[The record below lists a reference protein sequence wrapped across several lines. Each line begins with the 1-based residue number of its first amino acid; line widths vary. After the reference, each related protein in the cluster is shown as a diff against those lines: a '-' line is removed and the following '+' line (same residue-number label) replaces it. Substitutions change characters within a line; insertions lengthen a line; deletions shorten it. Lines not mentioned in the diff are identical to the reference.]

1 MLKVAI
7 VGNIASGKSTV
18 ENFLAEKKF
27 CVFDTDKIS
36 HEILKKNSEKIIE
49 TFKNFDILENG
60 KISRKKLGNLVFF
73 DENLRKKL
81 ENIIYP
87 KLRENLLQIFS
98 ENEDKKFVFISIPL
112 LFEVGWFD
120 LFDKILF
127 VKTDDK
133 IRLER
138 LMNRNDLSQKEAQAR
153 IDAQMPQEEKEKK
166 SDFIICNNADIQFL
180 QNQLEAFI
188 IQLEETE

>member
-18 ENFLAEKKF
+18 ENFLAEKSF
-27 CVFDTDKIS
+27 CVFATDKIS

>member
-1 MLKVAI
+1 MPHI
-7 VGNIASGKSTV
+7 R
-18 ENFLAEKKF
+18 
-27 CVFDTDKIS
+27 
-36 HEILKKNSEKIIE
+36 
-49 TFKNFDILENG
+49 
-60 KISRKKLGNLVFF
+60 RK
-73 DENLRKKL
+73 
-81 ENIIYP
+81 
-87 KLRENLLQIFS
+87 NLLQIFS

>member
-1 MLKVAI
+1 MKKIAI
-7 VGNIASGKSTV
+7 CGNIASGKSTV
-18 ENFLAEKKF
+18 ENFLAEKNF

-98 ENEDKKFVFISIPL
+98 ENEDKNFVFISIPL